1 VSKLFKSLDWWKST
15 GFDDIRAAIL
25 AVMADSK
32 EFEGRTGELFTSI
45 LRSRDVPRQ
54 WRVVIMAV
62 LYKGK
67 GPRQDPTNCR
77 AISLLSILM
86 KAYEKILVDRV
97 IHFLEAN
104 GEFDQ
109 NTNGSRKHRSAVD
122 NAMLI
127 LMAAEIVVMGGGKAH
142 RCIPGR
148 EEVLPVGLQGG
159 HNGHV
164 GLIECPRGY
173 LACNG
178 RNAGGAEVQGSH

>member
-1 VSKLFKSLDWWKST
+1 
-15 GFDDIRAAIL
+15 
-25 AVMADSK
+25 
-32 EFEGRTGELFTSI
+32 
-45 LRSRDVPRQ
+45 
-54 WRVVIMAV
+54 MAV

-77 AISLLSILM
+77 AIALLSILM

-127 LMAAEIVVMGGGKAH
+127 LMAAEIVVMGGGKLIGAFLDEKK
-142 RCIPGR
+142 CYPSAFR
-148 EEVLPVGLQGG
+148 EG
-159 HNGHV
+159 
-164 GLIECPRGY
+164 IMDT
-173 LACNG
+173 LASSN
-178 RNAGGAEVQGSH
+178 VQGDIWHAMDAMQEGLKCRVRINKQLSTYLV